1 MAATIGFVL
10 AGLIAAAIILIGA
23 RFFVTPYAA
32 ASGYGVSVMP
42 RPGWDAYLSVKG
54 IRDIASGIFALVL
67 VVNREAHLLGWFI
80 LAATIIPLTDM
91 GIVLRHR
98 GQRGVAYGVHGATA
112 VLMLI
117 TAALLLLG

>member
-1 MAATIGFVL
+1 MAIV
-10 AGLIAAAIILIGA
+10 IIGA
-23 RFFVTPYAA
+23 RFFLTPYTA

-54 IRDIASGIFALVL
+54 VRDIASGLFALIL
-67 VVNREAHLLGWFI
+67 VINREAHLLGWFL

-98 GQRGVAYGVHGATA
+98 GQSGVAFGMHGGTA
-112 VLMLI
+112 ALMLI